1 MVSHRVQDLA
11 RMAGQVIPR
20 TPPVSA
26 LFLLALELLTW
37 TATPTFYMGV
47 WDSWPRA
54 CSGCTFTHPS
64 NHHLSSSSHTSWC
77 QNTGWLKIVKNS
89 LFFVRSYMVCTALLL
104 AGTTAA
110 CSLCEVHHRLCF
122 PSCLRPG
129 RGSHWL
135 LCYSFCVSQQL
146 IVGVPLIHLYV
157 SCFQFNKHLWGN
169 EGEEEHSRPK

>member
-37 TATPTFYMGV
+37 TDTPTFYMRV

-64 NHHLSSSSHTSWC
+64 NHHLSSSSHTVMVP
-77 QNTGWLKIVKNS
+77 KYRVIKNS
-89 LFFVRSYMVCTALLL
+89 EEFLTFSQELHGLHSSPVGRYYSCLQPVWGPSPTLFPFLFKAQEREPLTTMLLL
-104 AGTTAA
+104 LCVTTADRWG
-110 CSLCEVHHRLCF
+110 SLNSSVCF
-122 PSCLRPG
+122 LFS
-129 RGSHWL
+129 
-135 LCYSFCVSQQL
+135 
-146 IVGVPLIHLYV
+146 I
-157 SCFQFNKHLWGN
+157 
-169 EGEEEHSRPK
+169 

>member
-64 NHHLSSSSHTSWC
+64 NHHLSSSSHTVMVP
-77 QNTGWLKIVKNS
+77 KYRVIKNS
-89 LFFVRSYMVCTALLL
+89 EEFLTFSQELHGLHTLLL